1 MKDSHYQHHRVL
13 ETAIKSR
20 GREAEESVLGDSPDM
35 TIFSKNN
42 IMCWPKIQNFVS
54 GVSIDFYAFLGVIFG
69 YFILIIAVLVG
80 WQRYI
85 ILHALLYTYISL
97 LLLQTSKW

>member
-54 GVSIDFYAFLGVIFG
+54 GVLIDFYAFLGVIFG
-69 YFILIIAVLVG
+69 YFISIIAVHY
-80 WQRYI
+80 YI
-85 ILHALLYTYISL
+85 HIYHPYCYKRQNGDRATP
-97 LLLQTSKW
+97 